1 MQFDGQRQ
9 KKERTHRQDAKSAKS
24 AKSAKNNI
32 DKENEQPNHEDR
44 MNQFVSRIAAGDA
57 EKTTKN

>member
-9 KKERTHRQDAKSAKS
+9 KKERTHRQDAKSAK
-24 AKSAKNNI
+24 NNI
-32 DKENEQPNHEDR
+32 EKENEQPNHEDR

>member
-1 MQFDGQRQ
+1 MGKDRKRKGL
-9 KKERTHRQDAKSAKS
+9 TAKS